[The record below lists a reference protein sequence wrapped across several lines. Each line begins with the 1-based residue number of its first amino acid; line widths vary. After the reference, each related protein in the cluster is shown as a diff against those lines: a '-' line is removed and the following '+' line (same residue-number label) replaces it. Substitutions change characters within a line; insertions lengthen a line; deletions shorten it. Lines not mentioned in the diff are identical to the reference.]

1 MSHTPGPWE
10 IETSSQGLIVIGSNE
25 QPVVLIPFF
34 LEGEWE
40 KDEWKKLD
48 LSKRN
53 VELVANA
60 RLIAAAPELYEELH
74 EMLYYARCV
83 YEQHGGDDEQRGLA
97 PKIKKD
103 IDRVEALLRR
113 VDPEEDEH
121 HDQP

>member
-1 MSHTPGPWE
+1 MSHTPGPWRV
-10 IETSSQGLIVIGSNE
+10 IVN
-25 QPVVLIPFF
+25 PVRGVIVKGPNGVIIASRPLC
-34 LEGEWE
+34 
-40 KDEWKKLD
+40 KEWK
-48 LSKRN
+48 RN
-53 VELVANA
+53 EELYANA
-60 RLIAAAPELYEELH
+60 RLIAAAPEMYEELR